1 MKICWLRKF
10 KGRFIQQGYK
20 ELVLV
25 SGSTI
30 SPNAA
35 QISKDVTR
43 TAPGFRD
50 LDWLVFRLDRV
61 LTTYSLRNP
70 SLGYTQSMNFIAAV
84 FLAAT
89 GSEAVT
95 FWAMADICENILPD
109 YFVGDLLGVR
119 ADCALMMLLM
129 QQKGSAALEEL
140 HRELR
145 RLEIDLVQLC
155 APWFMTAFAGGFFPT
170 ETTLRIWCRPPAS
183 TPLVA
188 RHVSTTRRAGQTS
201 SITAG
206 ST

>member
-1 MKICWLRKF
+1 MHDVYGFKLADVCSIDSNYEKWAKSYYRSRGLDEMRICWLRKF
-10 KGRFIQQGYK
+10 KGRFAQEGYK

-25 SGSTI
+25 TGSTI

-70 SLGYTQSMNFIAAV
+70 TLGYTQSMNFIAAV

-119 ADCALMMLLM
+119 ADCALMLL
-129 QQKGSAALEEL
+129 
-140 HRELR
+140 
-145 RLEIDLVQLC
+145 
-155 APWFMTAFAGGFFPT
+155 
-170 ETTLRIWCRPPAS
+170 
-183 TPLVA
+183 
-188 RHVSTTRRAGQTS
+188 
-201 SITAG
+201 
-206 ST
+206 